1 MSADAGQV
9 WPGYLQGLANGPNEP
24 GPTAPPSTSPLKA
37 VPFPG
42 AASPLSGPA
51 SSASEL
57 NLLA

>member
-1 MSADAGQV
+1 MGADAGQV
-9 WPGYLQGLANGPNEP
+9 LHGYSQGRTNGTTEP
-24 GPTAPPSTSPLKA
+24 GPTALPSTPPLKA